1 VAKEKSNDNNNN
13 PIIFFRFSQIFLIIF
28 PGGEEKV
35 SLVRSREM

>member
-1 VAKEKSNDNNNN
+1 VAKEKSNDNNN